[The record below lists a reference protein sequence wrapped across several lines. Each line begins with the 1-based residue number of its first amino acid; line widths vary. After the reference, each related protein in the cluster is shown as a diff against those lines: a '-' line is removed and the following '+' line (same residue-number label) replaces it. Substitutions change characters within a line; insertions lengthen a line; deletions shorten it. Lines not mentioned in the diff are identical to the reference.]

1 MELIRQPVFLLLM
14 TVSSCFSVFLAAV
27 PYFGFGEDSKL
38 VKDSALATM
47 LLAGLFGAVLSAS
60 ASVAHEI
67 RSGTALAVMAKPV
80 SRLQFL
86 IAKYFGVAGALTLLT
101 YANLLGALLA
111 SRMAFDAYGEV
122 DTRSLLIFFS
132 AVGFG
137 YALGGFTNFFL
148 RRPFVADAV
157 FFVVGM
163 ITMAFVIIAFLTDAE
178 QVMLRE
184 TVTVDWRLVPAAVL
198 ILFALWILAGIAL
211 ACSTR
216 LEIIP
221 TLAVCSAFFLMGLM
235 SDYLVGRRATPAWYT
250 FDAKAQVRDARWD
263 SEQIALLIETVEK
276 HDSNQ
281 DGRLEPI
288 EQKEVSQEEE
298 DRMLAAGL
306 GSVWWASVLYTVLPN
321 WQLFWLADAL
331 ENEKKIPWPYV
342 GQAFGYVLGYLGATL
357 SVALVLFQDRELT

>member
-1 MELIRQPVFLLLM
+1 
-14 TVSSCFSVFLAAV
+14 
-27 PYFGFGEDSKL
+27 
-38 VKDSALATM
+38 
-47 LLAGLFGAVLSAS
+47 
-60 ASVAHEI
+60 
-67 RSGTALAVMAKPV
+67 
-80 SRLQFL
+80 
-86 IAKYFGVAGALTLLT
+86 
-101 YANLLGALLA
+101 
-111 SRMAFDAYGEV
+111 
-122 DTRSLLIFFS
+122 
-132 AVGFG
+132 
-137 YALGGFTNFFL
+137 
-148 RRPFVADAV
+148 
-157 FFVVGM
+157 
-163 ITMAFVIIAFLTDAE
+163 
-178 QVMLRE
+178 
-184 TVTVDWRLVPAAVL
+184 
-198 ILFALWILAGIAL
+198 
-211 ACSTR
+211 
-216 LEIIP
+216 
-221 TLAVCSAFFLMGLM
+221 MGLM